1 MVTEVKWIAED
12 EIIERLREY
21 SRKRTGSSKALSGTI
36 NQIIEEYLSE
46 HIKEDPPS
54 HSDSTHTHKK
64 GIEDIM
70 DYIQK
75 YNSTGITREK
85 IEDIIKESKGM
96 DQRTIRKYEP
106 EVIRTLLSMG
116 YKPHPHNNNLFLKEA
131 QNQL

>member
-1 MVTEVKWIAED
+1 
-12 EIIERLREY
+12 
-21 SRKRTGSSKALSGTI
+21 
-36 NQIIEEYLSE
+36 
-46 HIKEDPPS
+46 
-54 HSDSTHTHKK
+54 
-64 GIEDIM
+64 M